1 MIFGVLSVLAAAVL
15 VGVDQLIKRWATV
28 VLLPKTAM
36 TLIPDVLELR
46 YFLNDGM
53 AFSMLAGK
61 QKLLIAVTSLML
73 LGVLWMLFARK
84 LTLLERVAWT
94 LVLGGGIGNLIDRI
108 ATGVV
113 VDYINVLFM
122 NFAIFNF
129 ADICVCVGVGLLM
142 VWVLFDSYFK
152 EKAEK
157 SVKTESAA
165 PADDANGKN

>member
-36 TLIPDVLELR
+36 TLIPGVLELR

-61 QKLLIAVTSLML
+61 QTLLIGVT
-73 LGVLWMLFARK
+73 
-84 LTLLERVAWT
+84 TLLERVAWT
-94 LVLGGGIGNLIDRI
+94 LVLGGGIGNLIDRV

-142 VWVLFDSYFK
+142 VWVLFDSYIK

-157 SVKTESAA
+157 NAA
-165 PADDANGKN
+165 PDAADDAHGNA

>member
-15 VGVDQLIKRWATV
+15 VGVDQLIKRWATA

-36 TLIPDVLELR
+36 TLIPGVLELR

-61 QKLLIAVTSLML
+61 QKLLIAATSLML
-73 LGVLWMLFARK
+73 LGGLWMLFARK
-84 LTLLERVAWT
+84 LPPLERVAWT